1 MNPATGSAQRF
12 FTRGKAIRLLI
23 TPFVAA
29 LLLMAFSAT
38 QQLALAQGIP
48 TVISGRVVQGTPGS
62 EIPAGVSVVL
72 LVVDDA
78 RQEIVA
84 TESKLVG
91 TNGEFEF
98 TDFLAGPGFTYRVAA
113 DDGSEYTPSID
124 LSAADSTFDNVELTI
139 YDRTESLDD
148 ISVSTYSLLI
158 PSIDRI
164 GRRVGMLGVVQIS
177 NRGDHV
183 WIPDTD
189 NPALTGFDLFR
200 FNLPEGFSDLSV
212 ESNLPSGN
220 ILEIGTGFA
229 LTNPIPPGDFDIL
242 MTFIAPYEGN
252 TLTFPLRLPY
262 GADLVRIML
271 PEGQGSVTG
280 LGFGPSEGALIDST
294 AYSVVTGQSYARDS
308 QLDVTFS
315 DLPTPSLVERIQSF
329 LEGRGYIV
337 VIAWVAGAAMLGLL
351 AYAFFFARKR
361 SQADDEGDDYPE
373 YDDMERTEIVEAI
386 AELDAQHDAGEIEV
400 SDYTARRAFL
410 TRAALSM
417 PESPDSEVQA
427 P

>member
-1 MNPATGSAQRF
+1 MIAPAFA
-12 FTRGKAIRLLI
+12 LLV
-23 TPFVAA
+23 FAA
-29 LLLMAFSAT
+29 LAAGLPVAQA
-38 QQLALAQGIP
+38 QALP
-48 TVISGRVVQGTPGS
+48 TEISGRVVQGTPGS
-62 EIPAGVSVVL
+62 EIPIGLSVVL

-84 TESKLVG
+84 TDSQIVG
-91 TNGEFEF
+91 TNGLFRF
-98 TDFLAGPGFTYRVAA
+98 TNFPAGPGFTYRVAA
-113 DDGSEYTPSID
+113 DDGSDYTPSVD
-124 LSAADSTFDNVELTI
+124 LSAADSTLDNVEITI
-139 YDRTESLDD
+139 YDKTKSLDD
-148 ISVSTYSLLI
+148 ISVSTYSLLV

-164 GRRVGMLGVVQIS
+164 GRRIGMLGVVQIS

-183 WIPDTD
+183 WIPDTND
-189 NPALTGFDLFR
+189 PALTGFDLFR

-212 ESNLPSGN
+212 ESNLPTGN

-242 MTFIAPYEGN
+242 MTFIVPYEGDS
-252 TLTFPLRLPY
+252 LSFPLRLPY

-280 LGFGPSEGALIDST
+280 LGFGPSEGALIDTT
-294 AYSVVTGQSYARDS
+294 AYSVVSGQSYPRDA
-308 QLDVTFS
+308 QLGVVFS

-351 AYAFFFARKR
+351 TYAFFFTRKR
-361 SQADDEGDDYPE
+361 SQVSDEETDYPE
-373 YDDMERTEIVEAI
+373 YDDMERTEIVATI
-386 AELDAQHDAGEIEV
+386 AELDSRHEAGEIEE

-410 TRAALSM
+410 TRAALST
-417 PESPDSEVQA
+417 PESEEQV
-427 P
+427 